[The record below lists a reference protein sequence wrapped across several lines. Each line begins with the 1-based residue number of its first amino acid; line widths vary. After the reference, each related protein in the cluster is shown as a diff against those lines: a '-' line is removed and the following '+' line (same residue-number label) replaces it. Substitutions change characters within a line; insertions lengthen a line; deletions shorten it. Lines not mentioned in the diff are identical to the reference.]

1 MAIDDTL
8 DPRIDV
14 LTVCSGNTCRSPMA
28 EVLLAHHLTRRGV
41 ANRVHSAGTLGWGG
55 GATDK
60 SVQVMADHGLDLAG
74 HGSRRLDA
82 GLVVGADLVLGM
94 TRDHVGGAL
103 LHDPTAIDRAFV
115 IGELVRLGE
124 KVGPL
129 RPGQKLRDWT
139 DAVAALRPAGR
150 PPGRGSDEVADPVGE
165 PLEVYA
171 RTAARLD
178 ELTAAIA
185 ELLAPGLTEPLGAP
199 RR

>member
-1 MAIDDTL
+1 V
-8 DPRIDV
+8 DPRLDV

-28 EVLLAHHLTRRGV
+28 EVLMAHHLATRGV
-41 ANRVHSAGTLGWGG
+41 PARVHSAGTLGWGG

-60 SVQVMADHGLDLAG
+60 SVTVMEDYGLDLTG
-74 HGSRRLDA
+74 HGSRRMDA

-103 LHDPTAIDRAFV
+103 VHDPTAVDRAFV

-129 RPGQKLRDWT
+129 QPGQKLRDWT
-139 DAVAALRPAGR
+139 EAVAALRPPGR
-150 PPGRGSDEVADPVGE
+150 PPGRLVDEIADPVGE
-165 PLEVYA
+165 PIDVYR

-178 ELTAAIA
+178 ELCAAIA
-185 ELLAPGLTEPLGAP
+185 DLLAPGLVDEPG
-199 RR
+199 RSGHH